1 MKYLLTL
8 AALLFIGCGDAQET
22 PQAAAIS
29 SATEMVVNKSY
40 TVYPG
45 DHVDKT
51 SAETK
56 LKITKSIEGDT
67 TTVILLDGSA
77 ELTRAQ

>member
-8 AALLFIGCGDAQET
+8 AALLFIGCGDTQET
-22 PQAAAIS
+22 PQAAASS

-45 DHVDKT
+45 DHVDKM
-51 SAETK
+51 SADTQ
-56 LKITKSIEGDT
+56 LKITKSIEGET
-67 TTVILLDGSA
+67 TTVILLEGSA
-77 ELTRAQ
+77 KLTRAQ